1 QLTIVKEIPWAYAHV
16 HICLSSTLDQFI
28 LITEKVIFTF
38 DDNTMI
44 LDQCQIDLINDKEW
58 SAGSCTDTSL
68 YLSTGEMSTTL
79 YEYTL
84 RPTIEFVKEWQL
96 LALHS
101 RYEGILTFTCANGKI
116 ALVIS
121 NIYVFQRRFELRSTS
136 TFERLWSIPLNVV
149 AHCCSINNDQW
160 LIMELLQPRLLHVS
174 SDGKIL
180 QEYKVK
186 TPSLNIIWNAVQFD
200 NDTIATLTMDSLN
213 LHKIS

>member
-1 QLTIVKEIPWAYAHV
+1 
-16 HICLSSTLDQFI
+16 
-28 LITEKVIFTF
+28 
-38 DDNTMI
+38 
-44 LDQCQIDLINDKEW
+44 
-58 SAGSCTDTSL
+58 
-68 YLSTGEMSTTL
+68 
-79 YEYTL
+79 
-84 RPTIEFVKEWQL
+84 
-96 LALHS
+96 
-101 RYEGILTFTCANGKI
+101 
-116 ALVIS
+116 
-121 NIYVFQRRFELRSTS
+121 IYVFQRRFELRSTS

-160 LIMELLQPRLLHVS
+160 FIMELLQPRLLHVS